1 VPASA
6 SSSPNAKQFFRSAN
20 PGREERPQLQSVRT
34 AVVGASGYSGQELL
48 HYLAR
53 HPVFRPS
60 LVTSRQSAGEPLSK
74 SIHGLPRELGALTFV
89 DAQPDFALAEK
100 ADIFFLAVPHGTA
113 APYAVALR
121 EAGKTVVD
129 LSADFRTTD
138 PAVYQEFYGHDHP
151 APALL
156 HESVYGL
163 PEIHRERLKTAKLI
177 AAPGCFPTSII
188 LPLVPFLRQGL
199 IDPASISINS
209 LSGVS
214 GAGRKLELRL
224 LFGEVNDN
232 MYPYGVPKHRHLG
245 EIEQELS
252 LAAGGKVTVTF
263 VPHLIPLHRG
273 MLTTITA
280 QLKTPKTDDELHA
293 IVESAYR
300 GEPFVEVLK
309 APELPQS
316 RQVANSNRIQIA
328 ARTDARTNRLLLFSS
343 IDNLGK
349 GNASQAIQAANLA
362 CGLDETLGLGY

>member
-1 VPASA
+1 
-6 SSSPNAKQFFRSAN
+6 
-20 PGREERPQLQSVRT
+20 LQSVRT

-53 HPVFRPS
+53 HPVFNLG
-60 LVTSRQSAGEPLSK
+60 LVTSRQNAGQPLSNFV
-74 SIHGLPRELGALTFV
+74 HGLPRELGALSFV
-89 DAQPDFALAEK
+89 DAAPDFDLAKE
-100 ADIFFLAVPHGTA
+100 ADLFFLAVPHGTA

-138 PAVYQEFYGHDHP
+138 PIVYKEFYDHDHP

-156 HESVYGL
+156 AEAVYGI
-163 PEIHRERLKTAKLI
+163 PEIHRERLKSARLI

-188 LPLVPFLRQGL
+188 LPLAPFLRAGL
-199 IDPASISINS
+199 IEPDSIVVTS
-209 LSGVS
+209 LTGVS

-232 MYPYGVPKHRHLG
+232 MYVYGVPKHRHLG

-252 LAAGGKVTVTF
+252 LAAGKKITVTF
-263 VPHLIPLHRG
+263 VPHLVPIHRG

-280 QLKTPKTDDELHA
+280 RLIRPTSEA
-293 IVESAYR
+293 NVEQVLWGAY
-300 GEPFVEVLK
+300 GEEPFVEILSSP
-309 APELPQS
+309 ALPEA

-328 ARTDARTNRLLLFSS
+328 ARIDERTNRLILFSS
-343 IDNLGK
+343 LDNLGK
-349 GNASQAIQAANLA
+349 GNATQAIQAANLA
-362 CGLDETLGLGY
+362 MGLDEKLGLI

>member
-1 VPASA
+1 MEP
-6 SSSPNAKQFFRSAN
+6 R
-20 PGREERPQLQSVRT
+20 GERPQLQTVRT

-53 HPVFRPS
+53 HPVFQLG
-60 LVTSRQSAGEPLSK
+60 LVTSRQYAAQPLSQFV
-74 SIHGLPRELGALTFV
+74 HGLPPHLGALTFV
-89 DAQPDFALAEK
+89 DAAPDFALSEQ
-100 ADIFFLAVPHGTA
+100 ADLFFLAVPHGTA

-138 PAVYQEFYGHDHP
+138 PAVYEEFYDHEHP

-156 HESVYGL
+156 AEAVYGI

-188 LPLVPFLRQGL
+188 LPLAPFLRDGW
-199 IDPASISINS
+199 IETDSIVVTS
-209 LSGVS
+209 LTGVS

-232 MYPYGVPKHRHLG
+232 MYTYGVPKHRHLG

-252 LAAGGKVTVTF
+252 LAADEKVTVTF
-263 VPHLIPLHRG
+263 VPHLVPIHRG
-273 MLTTITA
+273 MLSTITA
-280 QLKTPKTDDELHA
+280 RLKRTASEAELLA
-293 IVESAYR
+293 VLQEAY
-300 GEPFVEVLK
+300 GQEPFVEVLPPGQL
-309 APELPQS
+309 PEA

-328 ARTDARTNRLLLFSS
+328 VRLDLRTNRILLFSS
-343 IDNLGK
+343 LDNLGK

-362 CGLDETLGLGY
+362 SGLDEKLGLA